1 MKLLVVNL
9 QDPSQTTYRN
19 PKNIGV
25 FMWGRRLSNY
35 PMFSVD
41 ENGTMNPITITTGDV
56 IELQE
61 QVLEQLK

>member
-1 MKLLVVNL
+1 MKLLVINL
-9 QDPSQTTYRN
+9 QDPSQTKYHN
-19 PKNIGV
+19 PKDIGV

-35 PMFSVD
+35 LMFSVD

-61 QVLEQLK
+61 EVLEQLK

>member
-1 MKLLVVNL
+1 
-9 QDPSQTTYRN
+9 
-19 PKNIGV
+19 
-25 FMWGRRLSNY
+25 MWGRRLSNY

-41 ENGTMNPITITTGDV
+41 ENRTMNPITITTGDV

>member
-9 QDPSQTTYRN
+9 QDPSQTKYRN
-19 PKNIGV
+19 PKDIGV

>member
-9 QDPSQTTYRN
+9 QDPSQTKYHN
-19 PKNIGV
+19 PKNIGA
-25 FMWGRRLSNY
+25 FMWGRRFSNY

-56 IELQE
+56 IELQK

>member
-1 MKLLVVNL
+1 MKLLVINL
-9 QDPSQTTYRN
+9 QDPSQTKYHN
-19 PKNIGV
+19 PKDIGV

-61 QVLEQLK
+61 EVLEQLK

>member
-1 MKLLVVNL
+1 MKLLVINL
-9 QDPSQTTYRN
+9 QDPSQTKYHN
-19 PKNIGV
+19 PKDIGV

-61 QVLEQLK
+61 EVLEKLK

>member
-19 PKNIGV
+19 PKDIGV

>member
-9 QDPSQTTYRN
+9 QDPSQTKYHN
-19 PKNIGV
+19 PKDIGV

-41 ENGTMNPITITTGDV
+41 ENGTMKPIVLNSADCNVIT
-56 IELQE
+56 E